1 MAGKPLNAM
10 TAKELLRYQLD
21 DAQFQLE
28 QVVAGLDGSHV
39 DGKPVNTGMSMRE
52 MLVHLAEAYTATL
65 KESKGEKHEWGTF
78 ELPHESW
85 QDLVSQVFALR
96 AQAVEVVLAGEDE
109 EKALKN
115 GHAFLVGHDFYHVGQ
130 LATIRIA
137 TDSSWNPYAI
147 YR

>member
-1 MAGKPLNAM
+1 MAGKPLSAM

-28 QVVAGLDGSHV
+28 QVLAGLDGSHV

-52 MLVHLAEAYTATL
+52 MVVHLAEAYTATI
-65 KESKGEKHEWGTF
+65 KEAKGEKHEWGTF

-85 QDLVSQVFALR
+85 QELVDTAFALR
-96 AQAVEVVLAGEDE
+96 AEAVEAALSVEDE
-109 EKALKN
+109 EKGMKN
-115 GHAFLVGHDFYHVGQ
+115 AHAFLVGHDYYHVGQ

-137 TDSSWNPYAI
+137 TDSDWNSYSI